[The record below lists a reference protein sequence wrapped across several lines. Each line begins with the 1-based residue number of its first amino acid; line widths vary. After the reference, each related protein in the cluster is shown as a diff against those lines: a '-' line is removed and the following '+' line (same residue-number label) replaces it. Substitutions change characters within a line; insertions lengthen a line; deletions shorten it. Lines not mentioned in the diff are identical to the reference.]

1 MGEEKGRRHL
11 SAGELKGNMP
21 KPWKNKQLVL
31 LSEVSL
37 SSDIEPFVKW
47 VLFSDADRILAVK
60 PDTERERRE

>member
-1 MGEEKGRRHL
+1 MGEEKGRHL

-21 KPWKNKQLVL
+21 RPWENKQLVL
-31 LSEVSL
+31 LFLVSL

-60 PDTERERRE
+60 PDIESERKE